1 MSVNDTLSME
11 MIVSLLLSFTM
22 LFIFIWGVKTNQFDD
37 SKRMMDGLLYDSEDE
52 LQDAIKKEAKIKK
65 LKEDKVKRQKEVK

>member
-65 LKEDKVKRQKEVK
+65 LKEDKTKRQKEVK